1 MKLQILYLA
10 NLHQLWYDSTIEN
23 KVALFWWG
31 LVHSMEEAVPMY
43 SSGSWLSEEDGS
55 ITLVNACFT
64 LTEQYRMVLSAV
76 GREQQLSENEML
88 VLVHLA
94 MHPDAR
100 TQKQLQGTNLHL
112 SISSICRMVESL
124 RRKGFLTTELDM
136 NDRRSWIIHLEERGR
151 QLAQQ
156 FQIALHA
163 RLQQIFGT
171 VPSFDLDAFADTLS
185 RAAQAV
191 SAQPFAC

>member
-1 MKLQILYLA
+1 
-10 NLHQLWYDSTIEN
+10 
-23 KVALFWWG
+23 
-31 LVHSMEEAVPMY
+31 MY
-43 SSGSWLSEEDGS
+43 SGESWLSTDDGS
-55 ITLVNACFT
+55 ITLVNACFA
-64 LTEQYRMVLSAV
+64 LTEQYRMVLSAI

-94 MHPDAR
+94 MHPNAR
-100 TQKQLQGTNLHL
+100 TQKQLQSTNLHL
-112 SISSICRMVESL
+112 SVSSICRMVESL
-124 RRKGFLTTELDM
+124 RRKGFLTTELDL

-151 QLAQQ
+151 KLAEQ

-171 VPSFDLDAFADTLS
+171 VPSFDLDTFASMLS
-185 RAAQAV
+185 RAADTV

>member
-1 MKLQILYLA
+1 
-10 NLHQLWYDSTIEN
+10 
-23 KVALFWWG
+23 
-31 LVHSMEEAVPMY
+31 MY
-43 SSGSWLSEEDGS
+43 SSGSWLSAEDGS

-64 LTEQYRMVLSAV
+64 LTEQYRMVLSAI

-100 TQKQLQGTNLHL
+100 TQKQLQGTKLHL

-136 NDRRSWIIHLEERGR
+136 NDRRSWIIHLEDRGKALAERV
-151 QLAQQ
+151 
-156 FQIALHA
+156 QIALHA
-163 RLQQIFGT
+163 RLQHLFGT
-171 VPSFDLDAFADTLS
+171 VPGFDLEAFASTLS
-185 RAAQAV
+185 RAADAI